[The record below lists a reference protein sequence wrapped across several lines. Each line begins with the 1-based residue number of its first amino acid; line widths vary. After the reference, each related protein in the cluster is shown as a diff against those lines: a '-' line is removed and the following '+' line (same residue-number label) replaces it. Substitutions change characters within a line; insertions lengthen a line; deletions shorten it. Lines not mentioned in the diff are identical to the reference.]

1 MGWMV
6 DESTEAE
13 VDNGLFASGMEAEG
27 TFLSRRRLWEQV
39 GLGKGVLVYQVRVT
53 VFGRQLE
60 N

>member
-1 MGWMV
+1 MV